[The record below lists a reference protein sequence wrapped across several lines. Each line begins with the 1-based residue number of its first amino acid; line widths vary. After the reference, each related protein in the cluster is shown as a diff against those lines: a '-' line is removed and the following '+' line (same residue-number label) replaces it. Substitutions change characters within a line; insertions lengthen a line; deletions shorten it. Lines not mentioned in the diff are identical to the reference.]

1 MSLILAAESLADKI
15 NWVTGCDCG
24 VMIAAVIHVALIGAF
39 FGLPAGIFIWAERK
53 VSARIQDRLGPTRVG
68 GRFGWL
74 QAVADGA
81 KLVQK
86 EDLCPK
92 DADKPLFRVAPYV
105 VVIASFAAFMFLPF
119 TDGWTAV
126 SLDVGLFLLFGM
138 LSLEVIGVILAG
150 YASGSKWALFGGMRE
165 AAQMVSYEIPMSIC
179 ALIPIVMAG
188 TLNLNEVIH
197 YQSADWIGA
206 IPPFLHWNVFHPVAG
221 PAFIVYFVCATA
233 SCKRAPFDLA
243 EAESELVAGFLT
255 EYSGMRWS
263 FFFLAEYASMF
274 LVSAVAAILFLGGWD
289 DGFGIVRS
297 LKSVKVDDVTFL
309 NPDVLDPKVI
319 LGNLIGAG
327 VLMLKASKLV
337 LIQIWV
343 RWTLP
348 RLRIDQV
355 MTTCLKYLLPMSCAL
370 FLAAVVYPLAMV
382 HRNGFPQQ
390 GEEHVYARP
399 QFLPLSNNV
408 PVLPLS
414 NDAPASAEVSTS
426 SEIEAEVVAV
436 DGEVTE

>member
-1 MSLILAAESLADKI
+1 MSLILAAESLAEI
-15 NWVTGCDCG
+15 ITGITECEPCS
-24 VMIAAVIHVALIGAF
+24 VAIAAVIHVALIGAF

-74 QAVADGA
+74 QALADGA

-92 DADKPLFRVAPYV
+92 AADKPLFRIAPYV

-119 TDGWTAV
+119 TDGWAAV
-126 SLDVGLFLLFGM
+126 SLDVGLFALFAM

-289 DGFGIVRS
+289 DGFGIVRT
-297 LKSVKVDDVTFL
+297 LKGSST
-309 NPDVLDPKVI
+309 NVLDPGVI
-319 LGNLIGAG
+319 AGNLLGAG

-337 LIQIWV
+337 LVQIWV

-370 FLAAVVYPLAMV
+370 FLAAVVYPMAMV
-382 HRNGFPQQ
+382 LGT
-390 GEEHVYARP
+390 GRP
-399 QFLPLSNNV
+399 QI
-408 PVLPLS
+408 LPLS
-414 NDAPASAEVSTS
+414 NDVPASAEVSTS
-426 SEIEAEVVAV
+426 SEVEVEIAAV
-436 DGEVTE
+436 DGEVIE

>member
-1 MSLILAAESLADKI
+1 MSLILAAESLAEI
-15 NWVTGCDCG
+15 ISSITGCESCS
-24 VMIAAVIHVALIGAF
+24 VTIAAVIHVALVGAF
-39 FGLPAGIFIWAERK
+39 FGLPAAVFIWAERK

-74 QAVADGA
+74 QALADGG

-86 EDLCPK
+86 EDLAPK
-92 DADKPLFRVAPYV
+92 AADKPLFRVAPYV

-119 TDGWTAV
+119 TDGWSAV
-126 SLDVGLFLLFGM
+126 SLDVGMFLLFAM

-179 ALIPIVMAG
+179 ALVPIVMAG

-197 YQSADWIGA
+197 FQSAGWVNGL
-206 IPPFLHWNVFHPVAG
+206 PPFLHWNVFNPVAG

-297 LKSVKVDDVTFL
+297 LKGSST
-309 NPDVLDPKVI
+309 NVLDPSVI
-319 LGNLIGAG
+319 LGNAIGAG

-337 LIQIWV
+337 LLQIWV

-370 FLAAVVYPLAMV
+370 FLAAVIYPMALV
-382 HRNGFPQQ
+382 LQTG
-390 GEEHVYARP
+390 RP
-399 QFLPLSNNV
+399 QLLPLS
-408 PVLPLS
+408 
-414 NDAPASAEVSTS
+414 APITKAAVATAVERDV
-426 SEIEAEVVAV
+426 EIAAV

>member
-1 MSLILAAESLADKI
+1 MSLILAAEVFESLTDI
-15 NWVTGCDCG
+15 ITSITDCEACS
-24 VMIAAVIHVALIGAF
+24 VAIAAVIHVALVVAF

-86 EDLCPK
+86 EDLAPK
-92 DADKPLFRVAPYV
+92 AADKMLFRIAPYI
-105 VVIASFAAFMFLPF
+105 VVIASLAAFMFLPF
-119 TDGWTAV
+119 TDGWSAV
-126 SLDVGLFLLFGM
+126 SLDVGMFLLFAV
-138 LSLEVIGVILAG
+138 LSLEVIGVIFAG

-188 TLNLNEVIH
+188 TLNLNEVVH

-297 LKSVKVDDVTFL
+297 LKGSST
-309 NPDVLDPKVI
+309 NVLDPSVI
-319 LGNLIGAG
+319 LGNLLGAG

-370 FLAAVVYPLAMV
+370 FLAAVVYPMALV
-382 HRNGFPQQ
+382 VLTG
-390 GEEHVYARP
+390 RP
-399 QFLPLSNNV
+399 Q
-408 PVLPLS
+408 VLPLS
-414 NDAPASAEVSTS
+414 APLREAAVSTTDEPKVEIAAADVEVS
-426 SEIEAEVVAV
+426 E
-436 DGEVTE
+436 

>member
-1 MSLILAAESLADKI
+1 MSLILAAESLAGII
-15 NWVTGCDCG
+15 NGITECESCSVA
-24 VMIAAVIHVALIGAF
+24 IAAVLHVALVGAF

-74 QAVADGA
+74 QALADGA

-86 EDLCPK
+86 EDLAPK
-92 DADKPLFRVAPYV
+92 AADKMLFRVAPYI
-105 VVIASFAAFMFLPF
+105 VVIASLAAFMFLPF
-119 TDGWTAV
+119 TDGWSAV
-126 SLDVGLFLLFGM
+126 SLDVGMFLLFAV
-138 LSLEVIGVILAG
+138 LSLEVIGVIFAG

-188 TLNLNEVIH
+188 TLNLNEVVH
-197 YQSADWIGA
+197 YQVGSWLDVGMPFSV
-206 IPPFLHWNVFHPVAG
+206 PPIFSWNVFHPVAG
-221 PAFIVYFVCATA
+221 PAFILYFVCATA

-289 DGFGIVRS
+289 DGFGIVTA
-297 LKSVKVDDVTFL
+297 LKGSST
-309 NPDVLDPKVI
+309 NVLDPGVV
-319 LGNLIGAG
+319 LGNLLGAV

-337 LIQIWV
+337 LVQIWV

-355 MTTCLKYLLPMSCAL
+355 MTTCLKYLLPMACAL
-370 FLAAVVYPLAMV
+370 FLAAVVYPLALV
-382 HRNGFPQQ
+382 LKTG
-390 GEEHVYARP
+390 RP
-399 QFLPLSNNV
+399 QFLPLSPSV
-408 PVLPLS
+408 QV
-414 NDAPASAEVSTS
+414 DAEASVVSDAGD
-426 SEIEAEVVAV
+426 EIVAA
-436 DGEVTE
+436 DDEVTR